1 MRAIPP
7 ALAARLG
14 QGATT
19 LCRCW
24 ALRRRDGLVLGF
36 TDHDR
41 DLTLSGVTYAAR
53 TGLEAAEASAE
64 LGFAVGGGEVAG
76 ALTSAGITEAD
87 VAAGLYDGAGVE
99 TWLVDWAEP
108 EARLLLDVA
117 TLGEIRRIGTAFVA
131 ELRGLMHRLDV
142 TVGRSFRAACDA
154 ELGDARCG
162 VALSDPRFRTTGT
175 VRSVPE
181 PGRLAVTLA
190 ADFAADFAAG
200 WFSGGRLAWDG
211 GANAGGAADLRAHRR
226 DGEAVI
232 LDLWERPP
240 RAVAPGD
247 AFTLTAGC
255 DKSLAACR
263 DKFANT
269 LNFQGFPHMPGND
282 FVLRAAP
289 EAGIRL
295 DGSSLFR

>member
-1 MRAIPP
+1 MRAVPP
-7 ALAARLG
+7 RLAARLEG
-14 QGATT
+14 GATT

-41 DLTLSGVTYAAR
+41 DLVLGGVTYAAR
-53 TGLEAAEASAE
+53 SGLEAAEASAE

-117 TLGEIRRIGTAFVA
+117 TLGEIRRAGAAFVA

-142 TVGRSFRAACDA
+142 AVGRSFRAACDA
-154 ELGDARCG
+154 ELGDARCR
-162 VALSDPRFRTTGT
+162 VDLADPQFRAAGT
-175 VRSVPE
+175 VQTVSE
-181 PGRLAVTLA
+181 PGRLTVALA
-190 ADFAADFAAG
+190 GSFAAD
-200 WFSGGRLAWDG
+200 WFSGGRLTWDR
-211 GANAGGAADLRAHRR
+211 GANAGHAADLRGHRR
-226 DGEAVI
+226 DGETVS
-232 LDLWERPP
+232 LDLWDPPP
-240 RAVAPGD
+240 RPVAPGD

-269 LNFQGFPHMPGND
+269 FNFQGFPHMPGND
-282 FVLRAAP
+282 FVLRAGP
-289 EAGIRL
+289 EAGARL

>member
-14 QGATT
+14 HGATT

-24 ALRRRDGLVLGF
+24 ALHRRDGLVLGF

-41 DLTLSGVTYAAR
+41 DLALAGVTYAAR
-53 TGLEAAEASAE
+53 AGLEAAEASAE

-117 TLGEIRRIGTAFVA
+117 TIGEIRRAGGAFVA
-131 ELRGLMHRLDV
+131 ELRGLMHRLDAQ
-142 TVGRSFRAACDA
+142 TGRTFRAACDA
-154 ELGDARCG
+154 DLGDARCRVG
-162 VALSDPRFRTTGT
+162 LAGPRYRATGT
-175 VRSVPE
+175 VQVVPE
-181 PGRLAVTLA
+181 PGRLTVVLSTDLA
-190 ADFAADFAAG
+190 DA
-200 WFSGGRLAWDG
+200 WFSGGRLVWER
-211 GANAGGAADLRAHRR
+211 GANAGLAADVRTHRR
-226 DGEAVI
+226 EGARVT
-232 LDLWERPP
+232 LDLWETPP
-240 RAVAPGD
+240 RPAVPGD
-247 AFTLTAGC
+247 SFALTAGC
-255 DKSLAACR
+255 DKSLATCR
-263 DKFANT
+263 DKFANS

-282 FVLRAAP
+282 FVLRSTPDAAT
-289 EAGIRL
+289 RL

>member
-7 ALAARLG
+7 RLAARLED
-14 QGATT
+14 GATT

-41 DLTLSGVTYAAR
+41 DLILGGVTYAAR
-53 TGLEAAEASAE
+53 SGLEAAEASAE

-87 VAAGLYDGAGVE
+87 IAAGLYDGAGVE
-99 TWLVDWAEP
+99 TWLVDWVEP
-108 EARLLLDVA
+108 EARLLLDMA
-117 TLGEIRRIGTAFVA
+117 TLGEIRREGAAFVA

-142 TVGRSFRAACDA
+142 TVGRSFRTACDA
-154 ELGDARCG
+154 ELGDARCR
-162 VALSDPRFRTTGT
+162 VDPANPRFRTTGT
-175 VRSVPE
+175 VRAVPE
-181 PGRLAVTLA
+181 PGRLTVALA
-190 ADFAADFAAG
+190 GSFAAG
-200 WFSGGRLAWDG
+200 WFSGGRLTWDA
-211 GANAGGAADLRAHRR
+211 GANAGQAADLRGHAR
-226 DGEAVI
+226 DGDTVD
-232 LDLWERPP
+232 LDLWDPPP
-240 RAVAPGD
+240 RPSAPGD
-247 AFTLTAGC
+247 VFTLVAGC
-255 DKSLAACR
+255 DKSLSTCR

-282 FVLRAAP
+282 FVLRPGP
-289 EAGIRL
+289 ETGARL

>member
-1 MRAIPP
+1 MRAVPP
-7 ALAARLG
+7 ALAARLEG
-14 QGATT
+14 GATT

-41 DLTLSGVTYAAR
+41 DLTLAGVTYAAR
-53 TGLEAAEASAE
+53 SGLEAAEASAE
-64 LGFAVGGGEVAG
+64 LGFAIGGGEVAG

-99 TWLVDWAEP
+99 TWLVDWAAP
-108 EARLLLDVA
+108 EACLLLDVA
-117 TLGEIRRIGTAFVA
+117 TLGEIRRAGAAFVA

-154 ELGDARCG
+154 ELGDARCR
-162 VALSDPRFRTTGT
+162 VALAGPRFRTSGT
-175 VRSVPE
+175 VLAAPE
-181 PGRLAVTLA
+181 SGRLVVALTE
-190 ADFAADFAAG
+190 DFAAG
-200 WFSGGRLAWDG
+200 WFSGGRLTWDA
-211 GANAGGAADLRAHRR
+211 GANAGQAADLRDHRR
-226 DGEAVI
+226 EGERAI
-232 LDLWERPP
+232 LDLWDVPP
-240 RAVAPGD
+240 HWPAPGD
-247 AFTLTAGC
+247 AFTLVAGC

-263 DKFANT
+263 EKFANT

-282 FVLRAAP
+282 FVLRAGP
-289 EAGIRL
+289 ETGARL

>member
-1 MRAIPP
+1 MRTVPP
-7 ALAARLG
+7 RLAARLES
-14 QGATT
+14 GATT

-41 DLTLSGVTYAAR
+41 DLVLGGVTYAAR
-53 TGLEAAEASAE
+53 SGLEAAEASAE
-64 LGFAVGGGEVAG
+64 LGFAISGGEVAG

-117 TLGEIRRIGTAFVA
+117 TLGEIRREGGAFVA

-154 ELGDARCG
+154 DLGDARCR
-162 VALSDPRFRTTGT
+162 VDLSDPRFRAAGT
-175 VRSVPE
+175 VQAVPE
-181 PGRLAVTLA
+181 PGRLAVALA
-190 ADFAADFAAG
+190 GSFPAG
-200 WFSGGRLAWDG
+200 WFSGGRLTWEA
-211 GANAGGAADLRAHRR
+211 GANAGQAADLRFHYR
-226 DGEAVI
+226 DEESVS
-232 LDLWERPP
+232 LDLWDPPP
-240 RAVAPGD
+240 RPTAPGD
-247 AFTLTAGC
+247 AFTLVAGC

-263 DKFANT
+263 GKFVNT

-282 FVLRAAP
+282 FVLRAGP
-289 EAGIRL
+289 DAGARL

>member
-1 MRAIPP
+1 MRSVPP
-7 ALAARLG
+7 RLAARLEG
-14 QGATT
+14 GATT

-41 DLTLSGVTYAAR
+41 DLVLSGVTYAAR
-53 TGLEAAEASAE
+53 SGLEAAEASAE

-76 ALTSAGITEAD
+76 ALTSAGITEID

-117 TLGEIRRIGTAFVA
+117 TLGEIRREGGAFVA

-142 TVGRSFRAACDA
+142 MVGRSFRAGCDA
-154 ELGDARCG
+154 ELGDARCR
-162 VALSDPRFRTTGT
+162 VDLSDPRFRATGT
-175 VRSVPE
+175 VRAASE
-181 PGRLAVTLA
+181 PGRLSVALA
-190 ADFAADFAAG
+190 GTFTTD
-200 WFSGGRLAWDG
+200 WFSGGRLTWDT
-211 GANAGGAADLRAHRR
+211 GANAGHAAGLRGHRR
-226 DGEAVI
+226 DGEATI
-232 LDLWERPP
+232 LDLWDPPP
-240 RAVAPGD
+240 RPVVTGD
-247 AFTLTAGC
+247 AFTLVAGC

-282 FVLRAAP
+282 FVLRSGP
-289 EAGIRL
+289 EAGARL